1 MAERKI
7 GEVFTYNGKTYQVV
21 PGFGTCNGCALNN
34 GTTCLDEPLKSK
46 RGKCIYRKDQQHVI
60 FIII

>member
-1 MAERKI
+1 MERKV
-7 GEVFTYNGKTYQVV
+7 GEIFTYNGKTYKVV
-21 PGFGTCNGCALNN
+21 PGFGICNGCALDN

-60 FIII
+60 FVII